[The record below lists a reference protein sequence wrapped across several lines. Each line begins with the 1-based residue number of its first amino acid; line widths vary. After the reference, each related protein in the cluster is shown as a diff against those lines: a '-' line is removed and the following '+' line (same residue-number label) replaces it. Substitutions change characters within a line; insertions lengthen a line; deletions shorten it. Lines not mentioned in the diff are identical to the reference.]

1 MNWLDF
7 LFPKK
12 CVSCGRFGNYFCKNC
27 IKLLNFIEEPVCPVC
42 EKNAIFG
49 KTHPRCESALS
60 LDGLISIVIYKN
72 PIKKAIYQLKYKF
85 TKDLANDLVN
95 ILFTSKN
102 TILPNF
108 SDPFLVPIPLHW
120 FRRNWRGFNQT
131 EILGLLI
138 SKRLK
143 TRFYP
148 DALKKETPTREQVT
162 LKGKERQKN
171 VANIFEADPNVRGK
185 EILLFD
191 DVWTTGAT
199 LRSACGQLKRKGAK
213 TVWGLTLS
221 R

>member
-1 MNWLDF
+1 MNLLDL

-12 CVSCGRFGNYFCKNC
+12 CVSCGSFGEYFCNNC
-27 IKLLNFIEEPVCPVC
+27 IKRLSFLEQQICPVC
-42 EKNAIFG
+42 ERNAIGG
-49 KTHPRCESALS
+49 KTHLRCKRVLS
-60 LDGLISIVIYKN
+60 LDGLTSIVDYKN
-72 PIKKAIYQLKYKF
+72 PVKEAIYQLKYKF

-102 TILPNF
+102 IISPNF

-120 FRRNWRGFNQT
+120 FRKNWRGFNQT
-131 EILGLLI
+131 EILGWLI

-148 DALKKETPTREQVT
+148 DALKKETATREQVT

-171 VANIFEADPNVRGK
+171 VANIFKANPNVRGK

-199 LRSACGQLKRKGAK
+199 LKSAGAQLKRKGAK